1 MEEYIPTAQSVT
13 DPSYGGPRLYIEY
26 LGVCWVD
33 KRYEFAPQIPRQ
45 LFKDDTAESVADP
58 SYGTE
63 MFPKTNE
70 RLEPMSNLRRFV
82 LANTYFPGPS
92 PAKYLR
98 HDRA

>member
-1 MEEYIPTAQSVT
+1 MEDRVYVKNT
-13 DPSYGGPRLYIEY
+13 
-26 LGVCWVD
+26 
-33 KRYEFAPQIPRQ
+33 FALMQLINATNLLRKFQ
-45 LFKDDTAESVADP
+45 GNLFKDDTAESVADP
-58 SYGTE
+58 SYGVKKI
-63 MFPKTNE
+63 PKTNE